1 MWIPF
6 PWEFLLPCTA
16 LVHTHTHVH
25 VRPVASGFWG
35 SQLHPIPKSNPD
47 VVTSTHYD
55 PIDKLWLATDSHV
68 MNSFLSSH
76 ASRPSNQMQSM
87 TLSVQITP
95 IHLPFYSQF
104 SVTFRQRLLSF
115 FRTVLHS
122 APVLLVQEFRQ
133 FMFRVKRLDQ
143 RVWHTESLATMKWQ
157 VTFRCKT
164 ATQHFVNFDS
174 LIVL

>member
-95 IHLPFYSQF
+95 IHLPFYSQC

-115 FRTVLHS
+115 FEQSSIL
-122 APVLLVQEFRQ
+122 RQ
-133 FMFRVKRLDQ
+133 FCLFRNLDSSCFGSSALIREFGTR
-143 RVWHTESLATMKWQ
+143 RV
-157 VTFRCKT
+157 
-164 ATQHFVNFDS
+164 
-174 LIVL
+174 